1 MNRDATVAIE
11 EAVALLELDWG
22 GGGGG
27 GGVAGVALLA
37 LERSQLKGD
46 LLGGGAAFGGAGG
59 GGGGM
64 ISAEEEF
71 LGGRAGLEVVVEV

>member
-1 MNRDATVAIE
+1 VAG
-11 EAVALLELDWG
+11 AALLE
-22 GGGGG
+22 
-27 GGVAGVALLA
+27 

-59 GGGGM
+59 GGGAM
-64 ISAEEEF
+64 TSAEEEF

>member
-1 MNRDATVAIE
+1 MADA
-11 EAVALLELDWG
+11 ALLELG
-22 GGGGG
+22 
-27 GGVAGVALLA
+27 
-37 LERSQLKGD
+37 RSQLKGD

-59 GGGGM
+59 GGGAM